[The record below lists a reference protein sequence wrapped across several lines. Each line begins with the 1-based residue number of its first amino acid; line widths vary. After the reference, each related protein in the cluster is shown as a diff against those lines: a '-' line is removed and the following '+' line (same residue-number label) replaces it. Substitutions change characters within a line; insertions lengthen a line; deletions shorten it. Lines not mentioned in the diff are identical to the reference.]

1 MTQCPSGGA
10 SFTRKGRKLPEERRT
25 KIGSDERA
33 NTSSDEALAAPK
45 PKVAN
50 RGTSYAAAA
59 GNSKVR
65 RPVVDK
71 VQSFLD
77 NIRSD
82 FMSQEEVDAKRAD
95 INMRKAEALAA
106 FNRAIAKLEEE
117 EDDLRRQ
124 VAADRQMYDAL
135 ASLHELTQKVSG
147 SAIGGK
153 STRGKPAS
161 ASGNTGKR
169 QDAPTS
175 RAAATEVLGGSK
187 TESGTDGNISDA
199 NETNDSD
206 PRAHKDLFDEVEAI
220 EVEVI
225 ETEVDTVQKEQ
236 EIPVT
241 ASGSEL
247 DREPVHR
254 DSHESESMEA
264 LLHALPKGPSFGEA
278 NSTGSGSDTTSEEDQ
293 GDPIMDTE
301 AEGGS

>member
-1 MTQCPSGGA
+1 MAQSAGYCGEVGHLMTQCPSGGA

-59 GNSKVR
+59 GNSK
-65 RPVVDK
+65 
-71 VQSFLD
+71 
-77 NIRSD
+77 
-82 FMSQEEVDAKRAD
+82 EEVDAKRAD

-106 FNRAIAKLEEE
+106 YNRAIAKLEEE

-124 VAADRQMYDAL
+124 VAADRQMYEAL

-225 ETEVDTVQKEQ
+225 ETEMDTVQKEQ